1 MKVRHIQFC
10 FFKVPLS
17 SVVKWT
23 GFALLVN
30 VMSFTRHQ
38 SSHPFQISATF
49 RSPLF
54 KMPNNACN
62 DVAIAPK
69 KIHLLVF
76 CFRRSSPL
84 SLSIRYL
91 EVGTESYRS
100 VRCSIVRY
108 RRDCDT
114 YNMIIKKH
122 NYIWTLMW
130 SGRKNLTFPKSIA
143 YSVLRNKILSL
154 GRQCKICFS

>member
-1 MKVRHIQFC
+1 MERSSDKRQKKYRNMWRLFC
-10 FFKVPLS
+10 KTPPEQNLTSKS
-17 SVVKWT
+17 SITFNFASFEGYYRALKNWT

-114 YNMIIKKH
+114 YNMID
-122 NYIWTLMW
+122 N
-130 SGRKNLTFPKSIA
+130 RKSC
-143 YSVLRNKILSL
+143 S
-154 GRQCKICFS
+154 